1 MEIWIAVFL
10 GGWLSLASV
19 LAYLQLRKD
28 FRPYLK
34 EDDKKPQQEKKDQ

>member
-19 LAYLQLRKD
+19 LAFLRLRKD
-28 FRPYLK
+28 FEPYLK
-34 EDDKKPQQEKKDQ
+34 DKPEEGESKK